1 MHPPSFWGFCR
12 TGIWAY
18 IGLTSLTLF
27 LLYWSTTWND
37 LLTISI
43 SDGYFNEQASNIV
56 SYKVPQNVHAISLYL
71 NRHGTS
77 QPFWIHDTHANPM
90 YFFKCSCRTSKSY
103 YRLKINNPT
112 ELEPRWLKYNDIDK
126 SVLNLSSV
134 LKAFWYYNAS
144 QFDTAYEST
153 P

>member
-1 MHPPSFWGFCR
+1 MR
-12 TGIWAY
+12 LAY
-18 IGLTSLTLF
+18 ILT
-27 LLYWSTTWND
+27 D
-37 LLTISI
+37 MA
-43 SDGYFNEQASNIV
+43 QASH
-56 SYKVPQNVHAISLYL
+56 S
-71 NRHGTS
+71 G
-77 QPFWIHDTHANPM
+77 FMIHM
-90 YFFKCSCRTSKSY
+90 QIQCIFFKFSCRTSKSY